1 MKFSV
6 DGLRPPRSVGDDAP
20 QRQSPGGRIMLKRT
34 LATATAAALLSIAN
48 ICSAQLGAGPFT
60 MDMVRTSLP
69 VEGAPLAEKGPYEV
83 TTEAA
88 PGHVILHPS
97 NLDAFPKKDTLPVIA
112 WGNGGCA
119 IDSKAFL
126 PFLTTVAS
134 HGFLVIG
141 TAAIEGAERRQ
152 ANVDDLRAAIDWAD
166 KENKRDGSPLK
177 GKIAV
182 DKVAVMGSSCGGF
195 LSIDLAADP
204 RVKTI
209 GVFNAG
215 VTKIDPKSPPPF
227 PIPDF
232 AALPKIH
239 GPVLLV
245 NGADRD
251 FMMAPSKAAYDG
263 LTKVPAFYGSRHN
276 AGHSATFF
284 HPGGGEFANVAS
296 SWALWQL
303 KGDKKAGAMFSGKS
317 CGLCTNPNWDVA
329 AKGFK

>member
-1 MKFSV
+1 
-6 DGLRPPRSVGDDAP
+6 
-20 QRQSPGGRIMLKRT
+20 
-34 LATATAAALLSIAN
+34 
-48 ICSAQLGAGPFT
+48 
-60 MDMVRTSLP
+60 
-69 VEGAPLAEKGPYEV
+69 
-83 TTEAA
+83 
-88 PGHVILHPS
+88 
-97 NLDAFPKKDTLPVIA
+97 
-112 WGNGGCA
+112 
-119 IDSKAFL
+119 
-126 PFLTTVAS
+126 LTTVAS

-152 ANVDDLRAAIDWAD
+152 ANVDDLRTAIDWAD
-166 KENKRDGSPLK
+166 KEAKRDGSPLK

-195 LSIDLAADP
+195 LSINLAADP

-215 VTKIDPKSPPPF
+215 VTKIDPKAPPPF

-232 AALPKIH
+232 DALPKIH

-251 FMMAPSKAAYDG
+251 FMLAPSKAAYDA
-263 LTKVPAFYGSRHN
+263 LNKVPAFYGSRHN

-303 KGDKKAGAMFSGKS
+303 KGDKKAGAMFAGKD
-317 CGLCTNPNWDVA
+317 CGLCKNTNWDTA
-329 AKGFK
+329 SKGFGK

>member
-1 MKFSV
+1 
-6 DGLRPPRSVGDDAP
+6 
-20 QRQSPGGRIMLKRT
+20 MLKPT
-34 LATATAAALLSIAN
+34 VAAVTAAALLSITN
-48 ICSAQLGAGPFT
+48 LCSAQLGQGPFT

-83 TTEAA
+83 ATEPAFGS
-88 PGHVILHPS
+88 PGHVILHPAS
-97 NLDAFPKKDTLPVIA
+97 LDAFPKKDTLPVVV

-119 IDSKAFL
+119 IDSKAFMG
-126 PFLTTVAS
+126 FLTTVAS

-141 TAAIEGAERRQ
+141 TAAIEGAPRRQ

-166 KENKRDGSPLK
+166 KEVKRDGSPLK

-182 DKVAVMGSSCGGF
+182 GKVAVMGSSCGGF

-232 AALPKIH
+232 DAL
-239 GPVLLV
+239 
-245 NGADRD
+245 N
-251 FMMAPSKAAYDG
+251 
-263 LTKVPAFYGSRHN
+263 KVPAFYGSRHG

-296 SWALWQL
+296 NWALWQL
-303 KGDKKAGAMFSGKS
+303 KGDKKAGAMFVGKS
-317 CGLCTNPNWDVA
+317 CGLCTNSNWDVA
-329 AKGFK
+329 SKGFGK

>member
-1 MKFSV
+1 MLRHAIFS
-6 DGLRPPRSVGDDAP
+6 
-20 QRQSPGGRIMLKRT
+20 T
-34 LATATAAALLSIAN
+34 ATAAAAALLSIAN
-48 ICSAQLGAGPFT
+48 VCSAQLGEGPFT

-83 TTEAA
+83 ATEPAFGS

-97 NLDAFPKKDTLPVIA
+97 NLDAFPKKDTLPVVV

-119 IDSKAFL
+119 IDSKGFL

-152 ANVDDLRAAIDWAD
+152 ANVDDLRTAIDWAD

-195 LSIDLAADP
+195 LSINFAADP
-204 RVKTI
+204 RVKAI

-215 VTKIDPKSPPPF
+215 VTKIDPKAPPPF

-232 AALPKIH
+232 DALPKIH

-251 FMMAPSKAAYDG
+251 FMLAPSKAAYDA
-263 LTKVPAFYGSRHN
+263 LNKVPAFYGSRHN

-303 KGDKKAGAMFSGKS
+303 KGDKKAGAMFAGKD
-317 CGLCTNPNWDVA
+317 CGLCKNTNWDTA
-329 AKGFK
+329 SKGFGK